1 MKLMHISDLH
11 LGKRVNEMSMLED
24 QTYILKEIL
33 RIAQEQNVDGILA
46 AGDIY
51 DKTVPS
57 AEAVQLL
64 DRFLTEASEK
74 QIPVFFI
81 SGNHDSAER
90 LSFGARLLDKGGIYI
105 SPVYV
110 GKTEPITLTDEFGKL
125 NLYLVPFVKP
135 SAVRRF
141 FPEQKM
147 DTYQEAFAAVMDSLQ
162 PDLCERNVLVAHQFF
177 AGAARSESEDI
188 SVGGIDMISTD
199 VLPPFDYV
207 ALGHIHRPQNIG
219 KESVRYSG
227 TPLKYSFSEVKDQ
240 KSVTI
245 IQLKEKGTVS
255 IGTIPLKPLHD
266 LREIR
271 GSYEEVTL
279 LDNYKDTDVN
289 DYVRIT
295 LTDEEDIPNALG
307 KLRVIYP
314 NLMKLDYDNRR
325 TREYRS
331 VEHSEAAEQKTPM
344 EYFQEFYQMQNN
356 QEMSEQ
362 QQAYLQKIIEDVW
375 GDK

>member
-105 SPVYV
+105 SPVYD

-375 GDK
+375 SDK

>member
-105 SPVYV
+105 SPVYD

-331 VEHSEAAEQKTPM
+331 VEHSEAAEQKTPL

>member
-105 SPVYV
+105 SPVYD

-177 AGAARSESEDI
+177 AGAARSESEEV
-188 SVGGIDMISTD
+188 SVGGLDMISTD

-245 IQLKEKGTVS
+245 IQLKEKGIVS

-331 VEHSEAAEQKTPM
+331 VEHSEAAEQKTPL

>member
-105 SPVYV
+105 SPVYD

-199 VLPPFDYV
+199 ILPPFDYV

>member
-24 QTYILKEIL
+24 QSYILKEIL
-33 RIAQEQNVDGILA
+33 RIAQEQAIDGILA
-46 AGDIY
+46 AGDVY
-51 DKTVPS
+51 DKTVPP

-64 DRFLTEASEK
+64 DWFLTEAAK
-74 QIPVFFI
+74 QKIPVFLI
-81 SGNHDSAER
+81 SGNHDSAPR
-90 LSFGARLLDKGGIYI
+90 LAFGAGLLDRGGIYI

-110 GKTEPITLTDEFGKL
+110 GKTKPVTLTDEFGKV
-125 NLYLVPFVKP
+125 NIYLVPFLKP
-135 SAVRRF
+135 SSVHRF
-141 FPEQKM
+141 FPEWKT
-147 DTYQEAFAAVMDSLQ
+147 DTYQEAFAAVMNNIHL
-162 PDLCERNVLVAHQFF
+162 DLSARNVLVAHQFF
-177 AGAARSESEDI
+177 AGAVRSESEEI
-188 SVGGIDMISTD
+188 SVGGLDVISTD
-199 VLPPFDYV
+199 ILPEFDYV

-219 KESVRYSG
+219 KETVRYCG
-227 TPLKYSFSEVKDQ
+227 TPLKYSFSETGDQ

-245 IQLKEKGTVS
+245 VHLKEKGNISVETV
-255 IGTIPLKPLHD
+255 PLKPMHD

-271 GSYEEVTL
+271 GSYEQVTL
-279 LDNYKDTDVN
+279 LDRYKDTDVN
-289 DYVRIT
+289 DYVRVT

-331 VEHSEAAEQKTPM
+331 AAHMGQIKQRTPL
-344 EYFQEFYQMQNN
+344 EYFEEFYQIQNN

-362 QQAYLQKIIEDVW
+362 QQAYLRKKIEEVW
-375 GDK
+375 GDE